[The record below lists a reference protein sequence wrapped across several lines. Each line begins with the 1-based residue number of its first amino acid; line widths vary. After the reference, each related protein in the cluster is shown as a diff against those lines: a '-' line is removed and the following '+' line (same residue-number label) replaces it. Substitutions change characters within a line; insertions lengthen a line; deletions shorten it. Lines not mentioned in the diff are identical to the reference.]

1 MINNA
6 CNCLMMIEPENEAT
20 LSIEDEL
27 TDKAK
32 ELWEVRTGGGNS
44 PEELKLRFR
53 GCRTCICGETSD
65 NIDWKINGVTTNSL
79 LIHYIQCHREEIPES
94 EIVKLRMLHGN
105 LFPNMI

>member
-1 MINNA
+1 
-6 CNCLMMIEPENEAT
+6 MMIEPENDAT
-20 LSIEDEL
+20 LPMEDEL

-32 ELWEVRTGGGNS
+32 ELWESRTEGVHS
-44 PEELKLRFR
+44 R
-53 GCRTCICGETSD
+53 GFHTCVCGETSD

-79 LIHYIQCHREEIPES
+79 LIHYVQCHRDEIPES